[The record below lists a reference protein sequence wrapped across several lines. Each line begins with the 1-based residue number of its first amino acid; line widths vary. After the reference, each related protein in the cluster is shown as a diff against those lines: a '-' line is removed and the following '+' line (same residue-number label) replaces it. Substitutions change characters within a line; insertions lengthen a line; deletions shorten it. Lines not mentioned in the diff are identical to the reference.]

1 MRVKR
6 FGLFFSALFAIA
18 LLVSSPVSAT
28 STYIQQHV
36 IWINGA
42 PAPNP
47 YSTDISFAD
56 SDNYYV
62 AATAPA
68 AVAVFNAKDDFFLG
82 NFGAGQ
88 FVGTGTGT
96 ACNGRACGGPNG
108 VLVDDKHQIWAG
120 DGNNTVKV
128 GTLATG
134 ITHTIPTGGLPTT
147 RADELG
153 FDPVDHL
160 VAVGSDA
167 DVPRF
172 LTFIST
178 DTYTVVGRTVFDG
191 TQGTPVATG
200 LEQPAWNP
208 VTGLMYVTVPTAT
221 DGEVD
226 GIDPHTFKVVQ
237 RILMPGC
244 GSTTGLAVGPNGNM
258 AAACATGGRILRAT
272 DGAVLA
278 TLPMAQTAPTDEIWY
293 NPVENVYLFGV
304 TNGGLGI
311 VDANSNTVMQFLT
324 QTLPAGVTRCCAPA
338 ANPANGHIYQPIPG
352 VGIVVTFRQPAAT
365 APACVPSFVRRC

>member
-1 MRVKR
+1 MRARRLGVV
-6 FGLFFSALFAIA
+6 FA
-18 LLVSSPVSAT
+18 LLIVTTLLFSVPASAVT
-28 STYIQQHV
+28 TYQPQHV

-42 PAPNP
+42 PP
-47 YSTDISFAD
+47 STTLTMDIGFATSD
-56 SDNYYV
+56 SYYIADRLSAGV
-62 AATAPA
+62 D
-68 AVAVFNAKDDFFLG
+68 VFNAKDDFYLG
-82 NFGAGQ
+82 TFGAGQ
-88 FVGTGTGT
+88 FTGAGTSS
-96 ACNGRACGGPNG
+96 ANRGPNG
-108 VLVDDKHQIWAG
+108 VLVDDKNQIWAG

-134 ITHTIPTGGLPTT
+134 VTHVIPTGGLNTV

-153 FDPVDHL
+153 FDPADHL
-160 VAVGSDA
+160 VAVGSDK
-167 DVPRF
+167 DPVPF

-178 DTYTVVGRTVFDG
+178 TTYTVVGHTVFDG

-237 RILMPGC
+237 RIHMPGC
-244 GSTTGLAVGPNGNM
+244 GSTTGLAIGPNGNM

-293 NPVENVYLFGV
+293 NPVENVYLFGI
-304 TNGGLGI
+304 TNGGLAI
-311 VDANSNTVMQFLT
+311 VDAASNTLVQKLT
-324 QTLPAGVTRCCAPA
+324 FTLPTGVTRCCAPA
-338 ANPANGHIYQPIPG
+338 ANPSNGHIYQPIPG
-352 VGIVVTFRQPAAT
+352 VGIVVTFRQPAT
-365 APACVPSFVRRC
+365 APACVSSFLRRC